1 MVRNSHTL
9 TLAAAGIAALAL
21 TLSACGSDGGGSTS
35 PDGTAGESA
44 VETVEANGVPA
55 SLIGLHIEGVEAEAW
70 AAPPFGALRLWD
82 NGTAWSQIE
91 LEKGVF
97 KWDNLDGAIANA
109 NSKGMTDILM
119 VLGTTP
125 EWAASEKTDPD
136 TVYPPYVGAN
146 TVPANLEDWDTWVRT
161 VATKYAGQIT
171 SYQIWNE
178 ASYTSFYNGTPEEM
192 AELTE
197 RAYKIIKEVDPN
209 AKVVSASPALRL
221 KNAFDRFFPAYLAA
235 LAERNWPVD
244 VIAVHTYPS
253 ADGDPAARGELIA
266 AVRAAITAGGAPD
279 TMELWDTELNY
290 GLAGPGPDRPRQ
302 EITGARAAGF
312 IVRTYIDNLRYGV
325 DRSYW
330 YIYTQ
335 QPYDLLGIQA
345 FPGSDGE
352 QGFYALDNWVIG
364 AAFDQC
370 TEAAGAV
377 TCVFSKSGTSWTIAW
392 AQSGEVAFTA
402 PAGSQLVCD
411 PLSNCQELREGQE
424 ITLTEIPVRIYQQ

>member
-1 MVRNSHTL
+1 MVRKSHKL
-9 TLAAAGIAALAL
+9 TLAVAGVAAFAL
-21 TLSACGSDGGGSTS
+21 TLSACGSGGGDTSSGEDST
-35 PDGTAGESA
+35 DAGTEVV
-44 VETVEANGVPA
+44 VEEDGVPA
-55 SLIGLHIEGVEAEAW
+55 NLIGLHIEGVEVEAW
-70 AAPPFGALRLWD
+70 SAAPFGALRLWD
-82 NGTAWSQIE
+82 NGTAWSQVE
-91 LEKGVF
+91 TEKGVF

-136 TVYPPYVGAN
+136 SVYPPYPGAN
-146 TVPANLEDWDTWVRT
+146 TVPANFEDWDTWVRT
-161 VATKYAGQIT
+161 VATKYKGQIPN
-171 SYQIWNE
+171 YQIWNE

-192 AELTE
+192 AELTD
-197 RAYKIIKEVDPN
+197 RAYKIIKEVDPA

-221 KNAFDRFFPAYLAA
+221 KNAYDRFFPAYLAA

-244 VIAVHTYPS
+244 VIAVHTYPN
-253 ADGDPAARGELIA
+253 ADGDPVARGELIA
-266 AVRAAITAGGAPD
+266 AVRAAITAAGAPE
-279 TMELWDTELNY
+279 TIELWDTELNY

-312 IVRTYIDNLRYGV
+312 IVRTFIDNLRYGV

-352 QGFYALDNWVIG
+352 QGFYALDNWVTG
-364 AAFDQC
+364 AVFNEC

-377 TCVFSKSGTSWTIAW
+377 TCNFSKAGTTWTVAW
-392 AQSGEVAFTA
+392 AQTGEVAFTA
-402 PAGSQLVCD
+402 PAGAQLVCD

-424 ITLTEIPVRIYQQ
+424 IILTEIPVRIYLQ